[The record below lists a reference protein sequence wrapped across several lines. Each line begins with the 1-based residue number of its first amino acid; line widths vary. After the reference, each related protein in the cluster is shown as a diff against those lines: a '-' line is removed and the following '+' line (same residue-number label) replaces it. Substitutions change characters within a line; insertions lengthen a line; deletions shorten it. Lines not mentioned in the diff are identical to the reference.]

1 MALIVHLRRTL
12 RMTGAAIATR
22 LGLARYTVGRW
33 LRREGLGCL
42 SQIDPPQPVRRY
54 QASGRAS

>member
-22 LGLARYTVGRW
+22 LGLARSTVGRW

>member
-1 MALIVHLRRTL
+1 MHLRRTL